1 MKEILKQA
9 RITKGFSTRKLA
21 ELTKI
26 DQALISKFENGFRI
40 PTKKQIQT
48 IAFILEIELPT
59 LLVAWYKS
67 KLLNNLDFNQFAIQ
81 AISQILQ
88 EKGIEVVK
96 ENQDNK
102 IDEILDEIEA
112 LKQRLTGL
120 K

>member
-1 MKEILKQA
+1 MKEILKQP
-9 RITKGFSTRKLA
+9 RIEKGYSTRKLA

-26 DQALISKFENGFRI
+26 DQALISKFENGLRV
-40 PTKKQIQT
+40 PTKKQIQN
-48 IAFILEIELPT
+48 IAFVLEIELPN
-59 LLVAWYKS
+59 LLVAWYKT

-96 ENQDNK
+96 EDKDNK
-102 IDEILDEIEA
+102 IAEILDEIEL
-112 LKQRLTGL
+112 LKQKLTGL

>member
-9 RITKGFSTRKLA
+9 RIAKGFSTRNLA
-21 ELTKI
+21 ELAKI

-96 ENQDNK
+96 ENQDHK
-102 IDEILDEIEA
+102 IARDF
-112 LKQRLTGL
+112 R
-120 K
+120 

>member
-9 RITKGFSTRKLA
+9 RIGKGFSTRKLA

-40 PTKKQIQT
+40 PTKQQIQT

>member
-9 RITKGFSTRKLA
+9 RIDKGFSTRKLA

-26 DQALISKFENGFRI
+26 DQALISKFENGYRI

-48 IAFILEIELPT
+48 IAFVLEIELST